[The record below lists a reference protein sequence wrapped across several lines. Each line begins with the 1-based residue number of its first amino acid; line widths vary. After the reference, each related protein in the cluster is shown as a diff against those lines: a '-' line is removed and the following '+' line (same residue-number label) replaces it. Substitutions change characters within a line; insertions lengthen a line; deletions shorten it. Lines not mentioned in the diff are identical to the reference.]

1 MRMSVKDVAKLMNA
15 SEQFVR
21 RGLQAGIFPWGYAVK
36 TSNRYTYWIS
46 KVKFTMYTGIEV
58 TNERL

>member
-21 RGLQAGIFPWGYAVK
+21 RGLQNGVFQWGYAVK
-36 TSNRYTYWIS
+36 ISNRYTYWIS
-46 KVKFTMYTGIEV
+46 KDKFTMYTGIEV
-58 TNERL
+58 ENERL

>member
-21 RGLQAGIFPWGYAVK
+21 RGLQSGVFQWGYAV
-36 TSNRYTYWIS
+36 
-46 KVKFTMYTGIEV
+46 GIEV
-58 TNERL
+58 ENERL